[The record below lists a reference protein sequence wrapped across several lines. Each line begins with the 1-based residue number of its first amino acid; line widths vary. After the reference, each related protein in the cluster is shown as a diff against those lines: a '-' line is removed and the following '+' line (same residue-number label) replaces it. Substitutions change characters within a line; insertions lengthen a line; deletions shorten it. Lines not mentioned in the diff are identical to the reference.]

1 MNRAATSR
9 PIQRRAFL
17 QRGALFL
24 AATQC
29 DLPNLLA
36 AEAQPPN
43 FRVGLL
49 TDMHY
54 ADKPPAGTR
63 YYRETVV
70 KLAVAADHFATVKP
84 ALLVELGDLIDAA
97 DGVSV
102 ELGYLKRIN
111 QDLKAIS
118 PQRHY
123 VLGNH
128 CVDTLYKQEF
138 LNTVEQ
144 KQSYYSFDHEDVH
157 FVVLD
162 SCFRGDGKPYGRK
175 NSQWTDANL
184 PSEELEWL
192 AADLASS
199 PRRVVV
205 FAHQRL
211 DKTDHHSV
219 KNAETVRAALE
230 KAGNV
235 LAVFQGHSHQNDYQ
249 QIAGIHYCTV
259 AAMIE
264 GTGTENNGCATL
276 DFLPSGA
283 LRVAGFGRQKSYDWP
298 SA

>member
-1 MNRAATSR
+1 MSSSSCSTTFG
-9 PIQRRAFL
+9 RRAFL
-17 QRGALFL
+17 RQGALLL
-24 AATQC
+24 AASQC
-29 DLPNLLA
+29 DLGKLLA
-36 AEAQPPN
+36 ADSEQPN
-43 FRVGLL
+43 FRIGLL

-63 YYRETVV
+63 YYRETIQ
-70 KLAVAADHFATVKP
+70 KLAAAADHFDKVKP
-84 ALLVELGDLIDAA
+84 AVLVELGDLIDAA

-111 QDLKAIS
+111 ADLAKIC

-138 LNTVEQ
+138 LSTVEQ

-157 FVVLD
+157 CVVLD
-162 SCFRGDGKPYGRK
+162 ACFRGDGKPYGRK

-184 PSEELEWL
+184 PGEELEWL
-192 AADLASS
+192 AADLAST

-205 FAHQRL
+205 FVHQRL
-211 DKTDHHSV
+211 DKTEQHSV
-219 KNAETVRAALE
+219 KNAEAVRAALE

-276 DFLPSGA
+276 DFLPGGA
-283 LRVAGFGRQKSYDWP
+283 LRVSGFQRQKSYDWP